1 MCERFAQ
8 PSGRRAAGWEA
19 RAAPQ
24 RQPSAV
30 INTPAM
36 TKTEKAEGS
45 SLLVPGDLLQQR
57 LPAPDEALYGRGAA
71 KFRIGDETSGQA
83 DIDGVKQ
90 FPISRRQSRRTK
102 SRPRKRPA

>member
-1 MCERFAQ
+1 
-8 PSGRRAAGWEA
+8 
-19 RAAPQ
+19 
-24 RQPSAV
+24 
-30 INTPAM
+30 M
-36 TKTEKAEGS
+36 TKAEKAEGS

-90 FPISRRQSRRTK
+90 FPDIAAAEQK
-102 SRPRKRPA
+102 NEIAP